1 LTLKSVLLRRT
12 KAARPIKL
20 QEKIM
25 LANTEHLSKVA
36 KSSIDAQLK
45 AMHDLANQALHSVTE
60 LVELNI
66 ATAKESLAQ
75 TSAAA
80 SQLLAAKDAQAV
92 IEATSSQAQPGTE
105 QALAYARHMAAIMA
119 KAQADFTS
127 AAETRIGQSTRQ
139 INQLIDEMSKSAPA
153 GSENVITLLKASVAN
168 TNAAIEQM
176 VKGSKQALATM
187 ENGFEEITS
196 QLAASKPSRSKK

>member
-1 LTLKSVLLRRT
+1 MLSNPEQLT
-12 KAARPIKL
+12 
-20 QEKIM
+20 
-25 LANTEHLSKVA
+25 KVA
-36 KSSIDAQLK
+36 KNSIDTQLK
-45 AMHDLANQALHSVTE
+45 SMHQLANQALRSVTE

-80 SQLLAAKDAQAV
+80 TQMLAAKDARGL
-92 IEATSSQAQPGTE
+92 IDATSAQAKPSAE
-105 QALAYARHMAAIMA
+105 QALAYARHMAAIVA
-119 KAQADFTS
+119 KAQADFTNATES
-127 AAETRIGQSTRQ
+127 GIGQTTRQ
-139 INQLIDEMSKSAPA
+139 INQLIDEMSKSVPA
-153 GSENVITLLKASVAN
+153 GSENVVTLLKASVAN

-196 QLAASKPSRSKK
+196 HLSAATSAQSKK